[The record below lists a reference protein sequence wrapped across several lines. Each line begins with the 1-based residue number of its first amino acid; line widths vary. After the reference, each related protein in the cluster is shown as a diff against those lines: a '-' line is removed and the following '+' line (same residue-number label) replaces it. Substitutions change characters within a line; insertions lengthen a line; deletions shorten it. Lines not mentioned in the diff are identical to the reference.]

1 MVQEQAT
8 THAFHSLM
16 YLLVVRIFGVAW
28 LRVWLTVY
36 PHSRAVVLWTLRD
49 ELSTAHGAARW
60 TRAIAFFA
68 HLPSFASA
76 QSEAESSPA
85 TETTGTPPE
94 GPPPG
99 GTPAGWRGRS
109 LVRQL
114 SFALVLA
121 AAAVI
126 ALVTWLNG
134 LTTLMDLIDDDT
146 VTGGGKPI
154 EVAGRERYDAGR
166 GSGLGPYCTAQFVV
180 ALVASVGLLFGAVPM
195 ALVYNRRWFAWT
207 PSHRAGSDEAL
218 QIHVGWWLASAA
230 FGLLAIILYFASF
243 GEFMDAFDTNGLV
256 TAQGNGSFGAGA
268 AGRSIGM
275 SFASAVGLAAVV
287 AISWGPLAWVVR
299 RRHWVG
305 RSAIVRS

>member
-146 VTGGGKPI
+146 VTGN
-154 EVAGRERYDAGR
+154 AT
-166 GSGLGPYCTAQFVV
+166 SVV
-180 ALVASVGLLFGAVPM
+180 AVGLLFGAVPM

>member
-146 VTGGGKPI
+146 VTGN
-154 EVAGRERYDAGR
+154 AT
-166 GSGLGPYCTAQFVV
+166 SVV
-180 ALVASVGLLFGAVPM
+180 AVGLLFGAVPM

-256 TAQGNGSFGAGA
+256 TAQGNGGFGAGA